1 MITIGTLSQRA
12 GVNIETIRYYERI
25 RLIPPPPRTDS
36 GRRLY
41 GAEDVRRLTFIR
53 HARDL
58 GFDIATIKT
67 MLALQ
72 DVPDASCQQVS
83 RIATTQLAAVESRIG
98 RLLGL
103 RTELTR
109 MIKQCDNGKVATCRI
124 IEVLADPAGRPDGQL
139 TPPNT
144 KIAPEQ
150 TIAALARSKAG
161 QRRKQLRQGR

>member
-1 MITIGTLSQRA
+1 MIAIGALSKHT

-25 RLIPPPPRTDS
+25 ELIPPPPRTDS

-58 GFDIATIKT
+58 GFDIAAIKT

-72 DVPDASCQQVS
+72 EVPQASCEQVS
-83 RIATTQLAAVESRIG
+83 RIASDQLEAVESRIR

-109 MIKQCDNGKVATCRI
+109 MIRECDNGKVANCRV
-124 IEVLADPAGRPDGQL
+124 IEVLADPPGHPEVPSHARARGLRRHRQL
-139 TPPNT
+139 P
-144 KIAPEQ
+144 
-150 TIAALARSKAG
+150 R
-161 QRRKQLRQGR
+161 QRN

>member
-1 MITIGTLSQRA
+1 MITIGALSKLT

-25 RLIPPPPRTDS
+25 KLIPPPPRTDS

-58 GFDIATIKT
+58 GFDISAIKT

-72 DVPDASCQQVS
+72 EMPEASCEQVS
-83 RIATTQLAAVESRIG
+83 QIATDQLEAVESRIR

-109 MIKQCDNGKVATCRI
+109 MIKECDNGKVATCRI
-124 IEVLADPAGRPDGQL
+124 IEVLADSPGH
-139 TPPNT
+139 
-144 KIAPEQ
+144 PEVPSH
-150 TIAALARSKAG
+150 ARARGSRRRRQSPR
-161 QRRKQLRQGR
+161 QRD

>member
-1 MITIGTLSQRA
+1 MLAQVILGFTRLQSLAIRTSCSHYRINLQMITIGALSKHT

-41 GAEDVRRLTFIR
+41 GAEDIRRLTFIR
-53 HARDL
+53 HARHL
-58 GFDIATIKT
+58 GFDIAAIQT

-72 DVPDASCQQVS
+72 EVPEASCEQVS
-83 RIATTQLAAVESRIG
+83 RIAADQLEAVESRIR

-109 MIKQCDNGKVATCRI
+109 MIEECDNGKVATCRI
-124 IEVLADPAGRPDGQL
+124 IEVLADPPGQA
-139 TPPNT
+139 TS
-144 KIAPEQ
+144 
-150 TIAALARSKAG
+150 R
-161 QRRKQLRQGR
+161 

>member
-1 MITIGTLSQRA
+1 MITIGALSQRT

-41 GAEDVRRLTFIR
+41 GAEDIRRLTFIR

-58 GFDIATIKT
+58 GFDIAVIKT

-72 DVPDASCQQVS
+72 EVPEASCEQVG
-83 RIATTQLAAVESRIG
+83 RIASDQLAAVESRIH

-109 MIKQCDNGKVATCRI
+109 MINECDNGKVVTCRI
-124 IEVLADPAGRPDGQL
+124 IEVLADPPGHRDGQ
-139 TPPNT
+139 
-144 KIAPEQ
+144 
-150 TIAALARSKAG
+150 
-161 QRRKQLRQGR
+161 

>member
-1 MITIGTLSQRA
+1 MIAIGTLSKHT

-41 GAEDVRRLTFIR
+41 GAEDIRRLTFIR

-58 GFDIATIKT
+58 GFDIAVIKT

-72 DVPDASCQQVS
+72 EMPEASCEQVS
-83 RIATTQLAAVESRIG
+83 GIATDQLEAVESRIR

-103 RTELTR
+103 RNELTR
-109 MIKQCDNGKVATCRI
+109 MIKECDNGKVATCRI
-124 IEVLADPAGRPDGQL
+124 IEVLADSAGH
-139 TPPNT
+139 
-144 KIAPEQ
+144 PESPQ
-150 TIAALARSKAG
+150 SPRARESRRHRQSPR
-161 QRRKQLRQGR
+161 QRN

>member
-1 MITIGTLSQRA
+1 MITIGALSKRT

-25 RLIPPPPRTDS
+25 RLIPPPPRTKS

-41 GAEDVRRLTFIR
+41 GTKDVRWLTFIR

-58 GFDIATIKT
+58 GFDISAIRA

-72 DVPDASCQQVS
+72 ELPEASCEQVS
-83 RIATTQLAAVESRIG
+83 RIATDQLEAVESRIR

-109 MIKQCDNGKVATCRI
+109 MIKGCDNGKVAACRI
-124 IEVLADPAGRPDGQL
+124 IEVLAESPGPPDG
-139 TPPNT
+139 P
-144 KIAPEQ
+144 KSRR
-150 TIAALARSKAG
+150 ARG
-161 QRRKQLRQGR
+161 

>member
-1 MITIGTLSQRA
+1 MITIGALSKRT

-58 GFDIATIKT
+58 GFDISAIKT

-72 DVPDASCQQVS
+72 GVPEASCEQVS
-83 RIATTQLAAVESRIG
+83 QIATDQLEAVESRIR

-109 MIKQCDNGKVATCRI
+109 MIKECDNGRVATCRI
-124 IEVLADPAGRPDGQL
+124 IEVLSDAPGDPDAQSDRPERKL
-139 TPPNT
+139 
-144 KIAPEQ
+144 
-150 TIAALARSKAG
+150 
-161 QRRKQLRQGR
+161 RRRGIS